1 MSLGHVTVFPDQT
14 HNRHRLALDRDSQKS
29 RCVDWPTVQ
38 LTMGGWRRGRTDAAP
53 LKNPKTLKKSVLD
66 IVKYCSNENDC
77 CCLAPYQCRSHNAI
91 SCLHLLPPHPAPEH
105 PAKDYRSFSLRP
117 PWTSLTPGSWSQ
129 CILGHDIYILLRPC
143 LQLQGP
149 SPRQHGEIDN
159 VSLKL
164 LLPSH
169 FLPSQRPSTL
179 PPTSTILLLLL
190 PPPEAKAACPVC
202 KLGGIRAE
210 LNPSLVINLSLW
222 QLPAWERGEA
232 EPAGT
237 ELVACFL
244 PGRSR
249 TKAAPSFLPS
259 DLTAPGPGVRLLTSR
274 RFLFGGSVEV

>member
-1 MSLGHVTVFPDQT
+1 MFQLGPCMPPMNTAHFVWNCIGNRETQRIVFDIC
-14 HNRHRLALDRDSQKS
+14 KS
-29 RCVDWPTVQ
+29 FKEIEEPVF
-38 LTMGGWRRGRTDAAP
+38 ASAP
-53 LKNPKTLKKSVLD
+53 G
-66 IVKYCSNENDC
+66 I
-77 CCLAPYQCRSHNAI
+77 
-91 SCLHLLPPHPAPEH
+91 LP
-105 PAKDYRSFSLRP
+105 
-117 PWTSLTPGSWSQ
+117 

-190 PPPEAKAACPVC
+190 PPPEAKAARPVC

-259 DLTAPGPGVRLLTSR
+259 DLTAPGPGVQLLTSR